1 MQYKW
6 LVTTEHGK
14 QGKRF
19 HLAYL
24 KLPYIMRD
32 DGLELWNR
40 NTMDFVRYYEGIDY
54 GTMETYID
62 KDPLQFKFE
71 FDLGE
76 LTSGEQGYTAQCQ

>member
-1 MQYKW
+1 
-6 LVTTEHGK
+6 
-14 QGKRF
+14 
-19 HLAYL
+19 
-24 KLPYIMRD
+24 
-32 DGLELWNR
+32 
-40 NTMDFVRYYEGIDY
+40 MDFVRYYEGIDY